1 MLSWERREESVMA
14 RRALCAER
22 RLPGGGSDGAAH
34 ASATRASANPCR
46 DAFIA
51 ARRLLRPF
59 VALAALLAATAT
71 AAAAECYP
79 NCDYN
84 HYYGPYDFT
93 YVRPGLYG
101 HPICGPRGECSPY
114 LVYSYS
120 VPPRGRIEIRFRRR
134 PRRAPPQ

>member
-1 MLSWERREESVMA
+1 MA
-14 RRALCAER
+14 RCALLSER
-22 RLPGGGSDGAAH
+22 RLLEGTSDGGTRV
-34 ASATRASANPCR
+34 SATRGANPSR

-51 ARRLLRPF
+51 ARRLLQP
-59 VALAALLAATAT
+59 VASLAALLIATAT

-101 HPICGPRGECSPY
+101 NPICGPRGECSPY
-114 LVYSYS
+114 LVYSYP
-120 VPPRGRIEIRFRRR
+120 VRPRGRIEIRFPRR
-134 PRRAPPQ
+134 PHLAPPR